1 MDILKIEPGS
11 SSETCPTSPFY
22 GDQMIDVKVE
32 EDHMPVTFEG
42 IKAEPEVSCMCVCP
56 VLVFL
61 ISTCRSVHIKHL
73 YSEWI
78 LKSSLEIAFAG
89 LYFLANCLWS
99 TNSIS
104 VRYLYNNYMVLCLTK
119 RAVFIDAALRT

>member
-42 IKAEPEVSCMCVCP
+42 IKAEPEVSCMCVRP
-56 VLVFL
+56 VLGTFHRYRESCTVFL
-61 ISTCRSVHIKHL
+61 ISTCRSAHIKHLL

-78 LKSSLEIAFAG
+78 LKSSLETAFAG
-89 LYFLANCLWS
+89 LSLSWS
-99 TNSIS
+99 WN
-104 VRYLYNNYMVLCLTK
+104 L
-119 RAVFIDAALRT
+119 